1 MTQRAKRA
9 GASSSDF
16 ELLTRIIATLGAH
29 TPSGTF
35 VAEVDAW
42 NTYARAL
49 GQFHSQFDMLLTPTA
64 ATPAPLHGAA
74 DLPPAQEW
82 ALSILERTGVFGLLA
97 RMGLLSSMID
107 QIARD
112 SLAFVPFTQLSN
124 LTGTPAMS
132 VPHYSTPDGLPM
144 GVQFIAKFGC
154 EDRLL
159 QLANQL
165 QTARDWSQKL
175 PAWVML

>member
-1 MTQRAKRA
+1 M
-9 GASSSDF
+9 GVID
-16 ELLTRIIATLGAH
+16 LGAH
-29 TPSGTF
+29 RHLWLAGENGLAQRHDRSNRP
-35 VAEVDAW
+35 
-42 NTYARAL
+42 RQL
-49 GQFHSQFDMLLTPTA
+49 GL
-64 ATPAPLHGAA
+64 
-74 DLPPAQEW
+74 
-82 ALSILERTGVFGLLA
+82 
-97 RMGLLSSMID
+97 
-107 QIARD
+107 
-112 SLAFVPFTQLSN
+112 VPFTPLSN